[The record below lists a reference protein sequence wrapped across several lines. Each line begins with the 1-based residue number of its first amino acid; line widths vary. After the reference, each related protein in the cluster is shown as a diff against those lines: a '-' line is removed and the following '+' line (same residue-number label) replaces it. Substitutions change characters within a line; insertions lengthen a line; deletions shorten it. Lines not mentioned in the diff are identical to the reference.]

1 MQHALTIP
9 RARGMPQIDVARSET
24 PQTAALSGE
33 SWCASQTVHTIIL
46 AKRLASACGKH
57 IQASLPTS
65 TERAKPKRL
74 RPILGGSARPVDL
87 KYWPATQVSDL
98 YSYLARFYTQ
108 GPYMRVYGRGKW
120 GM

>member
-46 AKRLASACGKH
+46 AKRLASACG
-57 IQASLPTS
+57 IS
-65 TERAKPKRL
+65 TFKFAHVERAKPKRL

-98 YSYLARFYTQ
+98 YAYLARFYK
-108 GPYMRVYGRGKW
+108 GPICAYMGGEN
-120 GM
+120 GTCE